1 MESTTIAF
9 QDIAYQID
17 FKTNSPIVH
26 IFGRNIQDRTPTH
39 TILTNCKPYFYVP
52 ENEVDRLNGCPEL
65 DLEPLDGC
73 RPGESYTDIFG
84 RPVRRIYTDLPGRVA
99 KVRDRF
105 SFTDESDI
113 LFERRVIVDK
123 KIRSGFTEDLGIIT
137 PITIDYV
144 PPRILFFDIEVR
156 APRGVMP
163 SAQTVKYPVST
174 IQIKDSYTGKKFVI
188 TCGVPSKQRS
198 NHIPADSETELYEIF
213 YQLLKKIDPDI
224 LTGWYTNQFDLPYLI
239 RRATA
244 LGIGTKGLCR
254 INDVRC
260 DLMPNKKYIVK
271 VPGRQCFDMLDGFK
285 KLKGSES
292 EREDYG
298 LKTIS
303 AEYGFPYKDYGAYID
318 EIYTN
323 EDWSTLLTYC
333 ENDVDSLSIIEKE
346 TEMFQFFESVR
357 YITGC
362 KLEDTLHNSR
372 IIETFLMHEGIAPM
386 PRKRKVEGDPY
397 EGAFV
402 LEPPIGIHEH
412 VGWVDLAALYPTIMR
427 AFNLSP
433 DKEKIVPRVLTFIV
447 EERERLRAIN
457 KSPTKTKNTEYQEM
471 VMKYLANSF
480 YGVLGSRDFRLY
492 NGEVAAKVTEYGR
505 TISEQVRDTCMK
517 FGYRPIYGDS
527 ISGSS
532 IVKVYS
538 QESKTFEFVQI
549 LSLFDHVDWID
560 GEKEYCNLTD
570 VYVESI
576 GSNGVSILSNVPYIM
591 RHKCDKKMYRV
602 SINNCWNI
610 DVTEDHSLFVYE
622 NYNINK
628 DLEQH
633 KRCVT
638 CSTSEIGMEYNS
650 VIIRRSSIYPLD
662 YVDSQ
667 NLEIEMYEY
676 LGYHLANGSLQYPKS
691 MGGKRAYYGSIS
703 FGQDDEL
710 YDYFIKFLIETGR
723 ITQNVHKDKRGKN
736 DYKFNSVKFC
746 TFLDENI
753 GHSKNKHVPS
763 FMFSET
769 IENIQAFIRGYFT
782 GDGTVMIRGG
792 NPIIRVTCIHESI
805 LSDVRNLLYICGI
818 PSAYFK
824 ENKSNHYKGKDSGT
838 FSHHLI
844 ISDIMKFR
852 DTIGFIT
859 QRKQERLS
867 KDMPFKI
874 KDGIDWSY
882 SNKCIV
888 SEIGTFDGY
897 VYDLN
902 VPPNHNF
909 FANNI
914 LCHNTDSVAVT
925 SVLSVNEGIILQNRL
940 NSMLKQWSLGNN
952 ALVTFS
958 LKFEKLHRSLLFKPD
973 RTGKKAAKKRYAGKL
988 IWSDKDGDCSKLN
1001 YTGIELKR
1009 SDQSKLTKTLLREF
1023 LEISL
1028 IEGNVE
1034 KGMTHVRNTYRR
1046 VKAGEIS
1053 IYDVSIPKG
1062 VYSDREDPWVR
1073 GKYTAEH
1080 DYGHIFDPSVKMRL
1094 VYLKPREGKPV
1105 EVCIDDEF
1113 DLTKIEGL
1121 IDWNLHAEKSIQNK
1135 LESYMEALGY
1145 SWSYVVDGQQVLPWV
1160 MSCETKKVQKRAS
1173 KRRRVKSSG

>member
-26 IFGRNIQDRTPTH
+26 IFGRNIQDKTPTH

-163 SAQTVKYPVST
+163 SAQTVKYPIST

-198 NHIPADSETELYEIF
+198 NHIPADTETELYEIF

-239 RRATA
+239 RRETA

-457 KSPTKTKNTEYQEM
+457 KSPAKTKNTEYQEM

-480 YGVLGSRDFRLY
+480 YGVLGSKDFRLY
-492 NGEVAAKVTEYGR
+492 NEEIASKVTEYGR
-505 TISEQVRDTCMK
+505 IISERVRDECIRL
-517 FGYRPIYGDS
+517 GYTPVYGD
-527 ISGSS
+527 
-532 IVKVYS
+532 
-538 QESKTFEFVQI
+538 
-549 LSLFDHVDWID
+549 
-560 GEKEYCNLTD
+560 
-570 VYVESI
+570 
-576 GSNGVSILSNVPYIM
+576 
-591 RHKCDKKMYRV
+591 
-602 SINNCWNI
+602 
-610 DVTEDHSLFVYE
+610 
-622 NYNINK
+622 
-628 DLEQH
+628 
-633 KRCVT
+633 
-638 CSTSEIGMEYNS
+638 
-650 VIIRRSSIYPLD
+650 
-662 YVDSQ
+662 
-667 NLEIEMYEY
+667 
-676 LGYHLANGSLQYPKS
+676 
-691 MGGKRAYYGSIS
+691 
-703 FGQDDEL
+703 
-710 YDYFIKFLIETGR
+710 
-723 ITQNVHKDKRGKN
+723 
-736 DYKFNSVKFC
+736 
-746 TFLDENI
+746 
-753 GHSKNKHVPS
+753 
-763 FMFSET
+763 
-769 IENIQAFIRGYFT
+769 
-782 GDGTVMIRGG
+782 
-792 NPIIRVTCIHESI
+792 
-805 LSDVRNLLYICGI
+805 
-818 PSAYFK
+818 
-824 ENKSNHYKGKDSGT
+824 
-838 FSHHLI
+838 
-844 ISDIMKFR
+844 
-852 DTIGFIT
+852 
-859 QRKQERLS
+859 
-867 KDMPFKI
+867 
-874 KDGIDWSY
+874 
-882 SNKCIV
+882 
-888 SEIGTFDGY
+888 
-897 VYDLN
+897 
-902 VPPNHNF
+902 
-909 FANNI
+909 
-914 LCHNTDSVAVT
+914 TDSVAVT

-940 NSMLKQWSLGNN
+940 NSMLKQWSLENN

-988 IWSDKDGDCSKLN
+988 IWSDKDGDCNKLN

-1009 SDQSKLTKTLLREF
+1009 SDQSKLTKQLLREF
-1023 LEISL
+1023 LEITL
-1028 IEGNVE
+1028 IEGDLE
-1034 KGMTHVRNTYRR
+1034 KGMAHVRTTHKR
-1046 VKAGEIS
+1046 VKSGQIS

-1073 GKYTAEH
+1073 GKHTAEH

-1113 DLTKIEGL
+1113 DLSQISNL
-1121 IDWNLHAEKSIQNK
+1121 IDWNMHAEKSIQNK
-1135 LESYMEALGY
+1135 LSSYMEALGY
-1145 SWSYVVDGQQVLPWV
+1145 TWSYVVDGQQTLF
-1160 MSCETKKVQKRAS
+1160 
-1173 KRRRVKSSG
+1173 